1 MGIKNSVPDFLIF
14 ICVKSKLDES
24 CDEIVYF
31 HVLQSYV
38 L

>member
-1 MGIKNSVPDFLIF
+1 MGIKNSVPIFL
-14 ICVKSKLDES
+14 CVKSKLDES